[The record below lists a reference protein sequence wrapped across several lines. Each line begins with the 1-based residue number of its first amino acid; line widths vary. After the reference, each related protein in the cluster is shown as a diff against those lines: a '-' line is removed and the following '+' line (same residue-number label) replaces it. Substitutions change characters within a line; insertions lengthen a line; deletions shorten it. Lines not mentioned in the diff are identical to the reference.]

1 MKTKAKDKYVL
12 ELLGQSAPA
21 DPAPQK
27 PLENP
32 AVPAFDELTR
42 QVNKLLSALERRAE
56 MAETLAANL
65 QSQIDELRRK
75 LDERDESE
83 NDEDDEDDEPEDTAL
98 VAAIQRLEESLAARL
113 DKVARVA
120 AADRIMIE
128 DELGTARSRVVL

>member
-1 MKTKAKDKYVL
+1 MILDLGDGREIKLPDDTSDETARQLGRLILVL
-12 ELLGQSAPA
+12 EDRAMTA
-21 DPAPQK
+21 
-27 PLENP
+27 
-32 AVPAFDELTR
+32 
-42 QVNKLLSALERRAE
+42 ER
-56 MAETLAANL
+56 TAANL